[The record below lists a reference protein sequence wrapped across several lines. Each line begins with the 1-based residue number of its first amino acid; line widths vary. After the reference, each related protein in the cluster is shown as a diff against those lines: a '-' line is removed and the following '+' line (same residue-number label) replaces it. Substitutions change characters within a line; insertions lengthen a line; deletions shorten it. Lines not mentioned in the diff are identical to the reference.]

1 MTPAAIEATSTLER
15 VIRRDR
21 IVLAL
26 ALAVLTTIAAVYLV
40 RSAAV
45 MQAMS
50 AEASMHAAMGM
61 SMTPT
66 WTADWPGLF
75 LMWAV
80 MMVAMMLPSAAPV
93 ILLVLAMYRRR
104 GDRRAVVSAYAFVG
118 GYLLAWTG
126 FSAAA
131 AAAQVALH
139 RAALIGADM
148 RFSRPVLSGIVLIAV
163 GVYQWL
169 PLKNLCLTHCQ
180 SPLGILSRY
189 WREGPT
195 GGLVTGM
202 RHGAYCVGCCW
213 LLMAMLFVVGVMNLL
228 WVTALAAFILVEK
241 LVRMGQLVPRIAGA
255 GLAGWGSYLLASAL
269 VA

>member
-1 MTPAAIEATSTLER
+1 MTPSAVEATSTLER

-21 IVLAL
+21 AVLAL
-26 ALAVLTTIAAVYLV
+26 ALAILTTIAVVYLV
-40 RSAAV
+40 RSAAA

-50 AEASMHAAMGM
+50 PDMVMPQASWA
-61 SMTPT
+61 S
-66 WTADWPGLF
+66 DWASLF

-104 GDRRAVVSAYAFVG
+104 GDRRAVASAYSFVA
-118 GYLLAWTG
+118 GYILAWTV

-131 AAAQVALH
+131 AAAQVGLN
-139 RAALIGADM
+139 RAALIGMDM
-148 RFSRPVLSGIVLIAV
+148 HLSRPALSGVVLIVA

-169 PLKNLCLTHCQ
+169 PIKNVCLSHCQ
-180 SPLGILSRY
+180 SPLGILTRY

-195 GGLVTGM
+195 GALVTGV

-213 LLMAMLFVVGVMNLL
+213 MLMAVLFVVGVMNLL
-228 WVTALAAFILVEK
+228 WVTALAAFVLVEK
-241 LVRMGQLVPRIAGA
+241 LVHVGKVVTRVAGA
-255 GLAGWGSYLLASAL
+255 ALTGWGSYLLALAL
-269 VA
+269 VT